1 MRAAPR
7 GRGRRLSPRHHPG
20 STHNR
25 KAGRRR
31 GRGRG
36 AAVIDACSLRQVR
49 TPHPRPPPRGE
60 RKHRRWGLGERRCR
74 IKHGGRQRGSSMP
87 LEVLRRWGERKRRSR
102 RRQRGCETRAA
113 RGFFFV
119 LFFFLQIR
127 RSTPEGQIHVGTRTK
142 PRGGTRL
149 VNSSQNAPRGV

>member
-7 GRGRRLSPRHHPG
+7 GRGRPPSPRHHPG

-87 LEVLRRWGERKRRSR
+87 LEVLRRWGKGS
-102 RRQRGCETRAA
+102 AA
-113 RGFFFV
+113 ADGGSEGARHEPLEVFFF
-119 LFFFLQIR
+119 FFFRSGEVLR
-127 RSTPEGQIHVGTRTK
+127 RGKSMLAHARCHVAE
-142 PRGGTRL
+142 PDW
-149 VNSSQNAPRGV
+149 